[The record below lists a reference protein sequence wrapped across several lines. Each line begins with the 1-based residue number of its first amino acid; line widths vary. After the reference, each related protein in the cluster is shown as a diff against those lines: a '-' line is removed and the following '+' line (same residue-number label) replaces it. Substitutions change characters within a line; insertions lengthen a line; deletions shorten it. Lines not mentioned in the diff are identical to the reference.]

1 VVPLVDLTR
10 RHSVYAGEFLSAVE
24 RVLGSGTVL
33 MGPELDA
40 CEHELA
46 LLLGHRHTVGVSS
59 GASALQLALR
69 SVGVSA
75 GDEVIVPAFTAVP
88 TAAAVCALGAIPV
101 LVDVD
106 ASTAAIDP
114 ARAAEAITRRT
125 RAIVPVHLYGRPV
138 DVAPLAAFGVPVIED
153 AAQAHGALRAITGA
167 AAVYSF
173 YPTKNLGGIGDG
185 GAVAT
190 DDEGLA
196 ATVRRLRVH
205 GMTEQY
211 VHVDISQNFRMSEI
225 EAAFIRLQLARLD
238 VDNSRRRAIARRYR
252 QAAPTVRWHDDHP
265 DHVFHLCVARFTTRD
280 QLRAELHTAG
290 IHTAVHYPL
299 AITQQPA
306 YRSLATRPCPDAEA
320 WAAETLSV
328 PCSPELT
335 DEEVETVAS
344 ALARVPSDRPE

>member
-1 VVPLVDLTR
+1 MVPVVDLTR
-10 RHSVYAGEFLSAVE
+10 RHALHVGEFLAAVE

-33 MGPELDA
+33 MGPELEA

-46 LLLGHRHTVGVSS
+46 LLLGHRHTVCVSS

-69 SVGVSA
+69 AIGVSA

-88 TAAAVCALGAIPV
+88 TAAAVCALGATPV

-114 ARAAEAITRRT
+114 THAAAAITSRT
-125 RAIVPVHLYGRPV
+125 RAIVPVHLYGRPL
-138 DVAPLAAFGVPVIED
+138 DVHPLVGLGVPIIED
-153 AAQAHGALRAITGA
+153 AAQAHGALRSITGA

-173 YPTKNLGGIGDG
+173 YPTKNVGGIGDG

-190 DDEGLA
+190 DDGALA
-196 ATVRRLRVH
+196 ETVRRLRVH

-238 VDNSRRRAIARRYR
+238 VDNSRRRAIARHYR
-252 QAAPTVRWHDDHP
+252 QAAPHLRWHADHP
-265 DHVFHLCVARFTTRD
+265 DHVFHLCVRRTWPSATEC
-280 QLRAELHTAG
+280 A
-290 IHTAVHYPL
+290 P
-299 AITQQPA
+299 
-306 YRSLATRPCPDAEA
+306 SSTRPGSRPRCTIR
-320 WAAETLSV
+320 WRSRS
-328 PCSPELT
+328 SPPT
-335 DEEVETVAS
+335 GRWRRGR
-344 ALARVPSDRPE
+344 ARSPRPGRRRP

>member
-1 VVPLVDLTR
+1 VVPIVDLTR
-10 RHSVYAGEFLSAVE
+10 RHSGYAVEFLSAVE

-46 LLLGHRHTVGVSS
+46 LLLGHRHTVCVSS

-138 DVAPLAAFGVPVIED
+138 DVAPLAAFGVPIIED
-153 AAQAHGALRAITGA
+153 AAQAHGALRSITGA

-196 ATVRRLRVH
+196 AAVRRLRVH

-252 QAAPTVRWHDDHP
+252 QAAPTLRWHDDHP
-265 DHVFHLCVARFTTRD
+265 DHVFHLCVARFTARD
-280 QLRAELHTAG
+280 RVQAELHTAG
-290 IHTAVHYPL
+290 IRTAVHYPL
-299 AITQQPA
+299 AITHQPA
-306 YRSLATRPCPDAEA
+306 YRSLATRPCPDSEA

-328 PCSPELT
+328 PCAPELT

>member
-1 VVPLVDLTR
+1 VVPVIDLTR
-10 RHSVYAGEFLSAVE
+10 RHTARTPAFLDAVE
-24 RVLGSGTVL
+24 RVLGSGTLL
-33 MGPELDA
+33 MGAELDA

-46 LLLGHRHTVGVSS
+46 LLLGHRYSVCVSS

-69 SVGVSA
+69 AIGVSA

-88 TAAAVCALGAIPV
+88 TAAAVCALGATPV

-106 ASTAAIDP
+106 VATAAIDP
-114 ARAAEAITRRT
+114 ARAAAAITPRT

-138 DVAPLAAFGVPVIED
+138 DLAPLVALGIPIIED
-153 AAQAHGALRAITGA
+153 AAQAHGALRSITGV

-190 DDEGLA
+190 DDEALA
-196 ATVRRLRVH
+196 ATVRRLRIH

-252 QAAPTVRWHDDHP
+252 QGAPNLRWHDDHP
-265 DHVFHLCVARFTTRD
+265 DHVFHLCVARVTGRD
-280 QLRAELHTAG
+280 RVRAELHAAG
-290 IHTAVHYPL
+290 IQTGVHYPL

-320 WAAETLSV
+320 WAAETLTV
-328 PCSPELT
+328 PCAPELT
-335 DEEVETVAS
+335 DEEVETVVT
-344 ALARVPSDRPE
+344 ALASVAGG

>member
-1 VVPLVDLTR
+1 MVPVVDLTR
-10 RHSVYAGEFLSAVE
+10 RHAAQTLVFLDAVE
-24 RVLGSGTVL
+24 RVLGSGNL
-33 MGPELDA
+33 LLGAELEA

-46 LLLGHRHTVGVSS
+46 LLLGHRHSVCVSS
-59 GASALQLALR
+59 GASGLQLALR
-69 SVGVSA
+69 AVGVST

-88 TAAAVCALGAIPV
+88 TAAAVCALGATPI

-106 ASTAAIDP
+106 PATAAID
-114 ARAAEAITRRT
+114 AEHAADAITGRT

-138 DVAPLAAFGVPVIED
+138 DLAPLVALGIPIVED
-153 AAQAHGALRAITGA
+153 AAQAHGALRSITGA

-190 DDEGLA
+190 DDETLA

-238 VDNSRRRAIARRYR
+238 RRQLPPAGDRPALPAGGTEPAMARGPSRPRVPSLRRACGRARS
-252 QAAPTVRWHDDHP
+252 QCAPSSKRRASRPRCTIRWRSP
-265 DHVFHLCVARFTTRD
+265 
-280 QLRAELHTAG
+280 
-290 IHTAVHYPL
+290 
-299 AITQQPA
+299 QQPA
-306 YRSLATRPCPDAEA
+306 YRGWPRGRAPSPRPGR
-320 WAAETLSV
+320 L
-328 PCSPELT
+328 
-335 DEEVETVAS
+335 
-344 ALARVPSDRPE
+344 RP